1 MSDEE
6 FYSEESYEFEFED
19 EDEDGG
25 DFDIE
30 NNEDDSD
37 QTGNNNNNNSN
48 SNKSN
53 VKKVL
58 DNQYYSAKS
67 FKDDDPKHA
76 IIEFQKIIDSLS
88 DVNDDDNNGSLNLI
102 NN

>member
-1 MSDEE
+1 M
-6 FYSEESYEFEFED
+6 
-19 EDEDGG
+19 
-25 DFDIE
+25 
-30 NNEDDSD
+30 
-37 QTGNNNNNNSN
+37 
-48 SNKSN
+48 
-53 VKKVL
+53 KKVL

-88 DVNDDDNNGSLNLI
+88 DVNDDDNNNNVDEKYEWKLNLI

>member
-53 VKKVL
+53 LKRHLIISIIQQNLSKMTIL
-58 DNQYYSAKS
+58 SMPLLN
-67 FKDDDPKHA
+67 FKR
-76 IIEFQKIIDSLS
+76 
-88 DVNDDDNNGSLNLI
+88 
-102 NN
+102 